1 MADDTPF
8 DDEDTADERLR
19 PPWEDTPDETD
30 ADRRPRRRH
39 PSASGDG
46 DWRAGADLPVLLTAL
61 ADASDALARLD
72 ARVAAADDAVRDGL
86 LRAPR
91 ADRGRRVS
99 RPQRMPGC
107 TRSIWPSATPA

>member
-8 DDEDTADERLR
+8 DDADTADERLR
-19 PPWEDTPDETD
+19 PSWEDTPDETD
-30 ADRRPRRRH
+30 ADRRPWRRQ
-39 PSASGDG
+39 PPASGDG

-72 ARVAAADDAVRDGL
+72 ARVATAADAVRDGL
-86 LRAPR
+86 LARLALTE
-91 ADRGRRVS
+91 AAGLS
-99 RPQRMPGC
+99 RPQRMSGC